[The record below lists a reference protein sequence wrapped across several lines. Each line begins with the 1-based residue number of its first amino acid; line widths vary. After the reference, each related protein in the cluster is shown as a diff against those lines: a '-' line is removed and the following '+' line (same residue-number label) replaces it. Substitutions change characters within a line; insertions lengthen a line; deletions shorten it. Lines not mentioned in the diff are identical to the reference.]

1 MAKGSF
7 NVWPVAARWWNQDGR
22 RRPVS
27 YFLLPAAVSVA
38 VLGFGLQADNLGAF
52 LTGAFFFT
60 GILFSTMFTVH
71 GWSIDAAAAL
81 DRADDRPLGRA
92 WEMERHR
99 RRTAAIGRLYDSLTW
114 ATLVSMLL
122 TVALLILNTESTG
135 AQNSRDLVYTTGVVG
150 LVGTHLLV
158 VLTAVVNRLFIVTRN
173 AVDRHQADA
182 QR

>member
-7 NVWPVAARWWNQDGR
+7 NVWPVAARWWDQDGR
-22 RRPVS
+22 RRPAS

-38 VLGFGLQADNLGAF
+38 VLAFDLRADNLGAF
-52 LTGAFFFT
+52 LTGAVLFT

-71 GWSIDAAAAL
+71 GWSIDAAAAF
-81 DRADDRPLGRA
+81 DGSDERPLGRA
-92 WEMERHR
+92 WETERHR
-99 RRTAAIGRLYDSLTW
+99 RRAAAIGRLYDSLTW
-114 ATLVSMLL
+114 ATLISMLL
-122 TVALLILNTESTG
+122 TVALLILNTESTD
-135 AQNSRDLVYTTGVVG
+135 AQNRRDLVYTTAVAG

-158 VLTAVVNRLFIVTRN
+158 VLTAVVNRLFIVTRD